1 MTPHILLISLLLLPH
16 VCRETRSQN
25 AEVEA
30 SAGFRVE
37 KVLGYKGIQ
46 GFTWD
51 DHGRVWM
58 LSSSQNRLI
67 VSTVPAAKP
76 GEIQPLRSFQG
87 LGNGRSSL
95 LAAGNTVFVSD
106 GEAIRSFAANATMSD
121 GTLHVPPASLF
132 PAHLEISSLAW
143 SPLGYIYFLY
153 HSSVLR
159 KHGIGRV
166 NFRGTQWD
174 VVAKGTFTNLG
185 FDLNGFVIAADEES
199 TAPYERTIYNLF
211 HKFLTTCSVT
221 A

>member
-1 MTPHILLISLLLLPH
+1 MTPHILLISLLLFPH

-37 KVLGYKGIQ
+37 KVPGYKGIQ
-46 GFTWD
+46 AFTWD

-76 GEIQPLRSFQG
+76 GEIQPLRSFQR

-106 GEAIRSFAANATMSD
+106 GEAIRSFAANAIMSD
-121 GTLHVPPASLF
+121 GTLHVPPASLSRRIWRF
-132 PAHLEISSLAW
+132 LRSPGLRSATFISSIIRPSFGNMGLAELTSGAPSGML
-143 SPLGYIYFLY
+143 SPKALSLIWAL
-153 HSSVLR
+153 
-159 KHGIGRV
+159 I
-166 NFRGTQWD
+166 
-174 VVAKGTFTNLG
+174 
-185 FDLNGFVIAADEES
+185 
-199 TAPYERTIYNLF
+199 
-211 HKFLTTCSVT
+211 
-221 A
+221 